1 MERFQNREETTEGLV
16 ATALAASPLGLMSL
30 DSIIH
35 KDHGLYHLLAVQC
48 GYFT

>member
-30 DSIIH
+30 DSIIQ
-35 KDHGLYHLLAVQC
+35 DHGLYHLLAVQC